1 MDYDERARITE
12 YRIIYGILALV
23 LSVGV
28 YSLLQQDNQVKQEN
42 PLEEIVKNQDN
53 ALRSGLNK

>member
-42 PLEEIVKNQDN
+42 PLEKIVKNQDN